1 MNQRIDLR
9 TVLEATGRA
18 RPEQVALFALLNL
31 GIVESLSNG
40 LIGAA
45 ECVRLF
51 FHADNCIY
59 VRKALRLKA
68 ADEIMSHGV
77 QLPDLFDALPTD
89 RAQREFNRELA
100 KLRSLCLE
108 LLGRRRSAA

>member
-1 MNQRIDLR
+1 MNERIDLR
-9 TVLEATGRA
+9 AVLEASGRT

-51 FHADNCIY
+51 FHADNCMY

-89 RAQREFNRELA
+89 RSQREFNRELA